1 MHAHVTSDVTKP
13 SWLPTPGSHPAWII
27 GTVRY
32 RRSGRITFSAMDTCP
47 DVVDEAER
55 ILDGAAAA
63 GVVVRPLGGVAV
75 RLHVN
80 GPMKAA
86 LARPYAD
93 LDLVADR
100 KGARDVTRLLVDLGY
115 EANVRFNAMS
125 GGTRLVFYDHARG
138 RHVDVFVGEFR
149 MCHQIA
155 LGDRL
160 GADLRTVPLAELLL
174 TKLQVLRLNEKDLKD
189 IWAIVLEHDVGDHDD
204 ETINGSVIAQ
214 ALSPDWGFWRTA
226 SGTVEAARSGLAS
239 SGLSPEEQQT
249 IDARLVA
256 LWDTVEQEPKSFRWK
271 SRARIG
277 ERSRWYEEPEE
288 IAHGR
293 LEV

>member
-1 MHAHVTSDVTKP
+1 
-13 SWLPTPGSHPAWII
+13 
-27 GTVRY
+27 
-32 RRSGRITFSAMDTCP
+32 MDARP

-55 ILDGAAAA
+55 ILDAAEAA

-75 RLHVN
+75 RLHVD
-80 GPMKAA
+80 GPMNAA

-93 LDLVADR
+93 LDLVAGR

-115 EANVRFNAMS
+115 EANERFNAMS
-125 GGTRLVFYDHARG
+125 GGTRLVFYDRANS

-149 MCHQIA
+149 MCHQVA
-155 LGDRL
+155 LSDRL
-160 GADLRTVPLAELLL
+160 GADPRTAPLAELML
-174 TKLQVLRLNEKDLKD
+174 TKLQVVQLNDKDLKD

-204 ETINGSVIAQ
+204 ETINVGVIAE

-226 SGTVEAARSGLAS
+226 SGTVEAARSELAA
-239 SGLSPEEQQT
+239 SGLSPEDQRT
-249 IDARLVA
+249 IDTRLVT

-288 IAHGR
+288 IAHGKV
-293 LEV
+293 EE

>member
-1 MHAHVTSDVTKP
+1 MHARVAGDVTEP
-13 SWLPTPGSHPAWII
+13 SWLPTPGSHLAWII

-32 RRSGRITFSAMDTCP
+32 RRSGRITFSIMATYP
-47 DVVDEAER
+47 DIVDEAER
-55 ILDGAAAA
+55 VLEGAAAA

-75 RLHVN
+75 RLHVS
-80 GPMKAA
+80 GPMHSA

-93 LDLVADR
+93 LDLVAGR
-100 KGARDVTRLLVDLGY
+100 RGARDVSRLLVDLGY
-115 EANVRFNAMS
+115 EANERFNAMS
-125 GGTRLVFYDHARG
+125 GGSRLVFYDRSNS

-149 MCHQIA
+149 MCHQVA

-160 GADLRTVPLAELLL
+160 GADPRTVPLAELLL
-174 TKLQVLRLNEKDLKD
+174 TKLQVVQLNEKDLMD
-189 IWAIVLEHDVGDHDD
+189 IWAIVLEHDVDDHDD
-204 ETINGSVIAQ
+204 ETINGSVVAR

-226 SGTVEAARSGLAS
+226 GGTVTAARSGLAT

-256 LWDTVEQEPKSFRWK
+256 LWNRVEQEPKSLRWK

-288 IAHGR
+288 IAHGKV
-293 LEV
+293 EG